1 MTDLST
7 SYPFVYLHGILAH
20 DRSAIES
27 NLWGRIP
34 QEIRRRGGI
43 AMFGNQDSLGSVQ
56 SNVYQLERTLD
67 MAFKLTEAPKVHII
81 AHSKGGLDARC
92 LAHRPSMRGRIAS
105 ITTFAT
111 PHGGL
116 RTADHFLGM
125 SSSCLERIASPIN
138 WKATKNGDMYADCIG
153 VLHDLSTEGAARF
166 NEAYPDL
173 PDIAYRTFGVVEQ
186 PRHRSPK
193 GAWMHWMV
201 KRYDGEND
209 GLVPASSTKRDPWQE
224 LRVPEGEPGL
234 NHNDVID
241 QRKRDTPIITGD
253 GRTWSSIVEFH
264 MSLAEDLAAIR

>member
-1 MTDLST
+1 M
-7 SYPFVYLHGILAH
+7 YLHGILAH

-138 WKATKNGDMYADCIG
+138 WKATKNGD
-153 VLHDLSTEGAARF
+153 
-166 NEAYPDL
+166 
-173 PDIAYRTFGVVEQ
+173 IAYRTFGAVEQ